1 MPKGGGGERGD
12 HAWNLLSHSSSVG
25 TYFCGSLE
33 KSEKLEPAKISC
45 HTLYALVTV
54 IRVVKSIEKLQEIV
68 LYSLFSLS
76 EFNNE
81 LLSADILV

>member
-1 MPKGGGGERGD
+1 MRIAG
-12 HAWNLLSHSSSVG
+12 
-25 TYFCGSLE
+25 
-33 KSEKLEPAKISC
+33 KIRKIR
-45 HTLYALVTV
+45 TRKDFVPYV
-54 IRVVKSIEKLQEIV
+54 IRLGDGNKSSKSIEKLQEIV

>member
-1 MPKGGGGERGD
+1 MQEK
-12 HAWNLLSHSSSVG
+12 
-25 TYFCGSLE
+25 CSLHFFLFLQE
-33 KSEKLEPAKISC
+33 LIFADPGKIRKIR
-45 HTLYALVTV
+45 TRKDFVPYV
-54 IRVVKSIEKLQEIV
+54 IRLGDGNKSSKSIEKLQEIV